1 MINRQQGGGME
12 SIYRVPGSKA
22 ARVLAFMGF
31 IVLIVMAIW
40 ILVDV
45 FSGIFRLGFPG
56 MVQWVEVLNVIC
68 IALPLPFVTIRRKH
82 VYMTLIQKY
91 ISDAQ
96 QRILDIIVFII
107 VFLFSATVAWRVTV
121 EAIYSVKYWE
131 SSNVG
136 IIVYWFP
143 GKVGLAFGFVTMSL
157 AVLCQIISAI
167 RRKVEEN

>member
-1 MINRQQGGGME
+1 
-12 SIYRVPGSKA
+12 
-22 ARVLAFMGF
+22 
-31 IVLIVMAIW
+31 
-40 ILVDV
+40 
-45 FSGIFRLGFPG
+45 
-56 MVQWVEVLNVIC
+56 
-68 IALPLPFVTIRRKH
+68 
-82 VYMTLIQKY
+82 MTLIQKY